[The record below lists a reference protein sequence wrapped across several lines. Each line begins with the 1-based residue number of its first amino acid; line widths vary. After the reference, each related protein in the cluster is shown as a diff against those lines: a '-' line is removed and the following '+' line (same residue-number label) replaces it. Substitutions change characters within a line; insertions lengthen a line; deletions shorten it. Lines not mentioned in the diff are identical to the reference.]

1 MAVQLPPPPNNPVS
15 NSFEWREWFF
25 KVYSKFTQ
33 ATGIS
38 FSGLDFSGSN
48 LNSIV
53 TRDHNTLTNIQG
65 GDSLN
70 RYHLT
75 AAEHTSV
82 STLPTFGTMATQN
95 ANAVNITGG
104 TITGISGLGMTYPG
118 AGIANSTGSAWGTSY
133 TTTGTGT
140 VLALASSPVFA
151 TDISVNSATIGK
163 GAANI
168 DNLALGRGALS
179 NASTT
184 GTGNVGV
191 GRGTLTSLTSG
202 SSNIAIGYYALPANQ
217 SGAGNIAIGYSALS
231 SNIVGSNNVAIGN
244 VLLSSTTDNNVGMG
258 SGLGGGST
266 SQTVG
271 VGSNIAITC
280 NATDSIFFGYAAASA
295 LTTSNNSVVIGSQ
308 ALGAATGTTGAGSI
322 AIGYQ
327 ASYTNNTA
335 IQTAIGYQACW
346 SATARGN
353 GCTAIGY
360 QALYTNGVGT
370 ASTTL
375 SAANT
380 VVGYK
385 SLYANT
391 TGRFNTALGHQAGW
405 GAAGTNAN
413 TTGANNTYI
422 GYQTIGSASTNSNE
436 TVIGASAAG
445 AGSNSVTLGNTSVS
459 LTQLR
464 GAIYG
469 TNYTVATLPTAT
481 VGARA
486 FVTDALTP
494 VFGAAV
500 TGGGIVAVP
509 VYTDNA
515 GVWMV
520 G

>member
-1 MAVQLPPPPNNPVS
+1 MTIVRNFSILAEGVS
-15 NSFEWREWFF
+15 
-25 KVYSKFTQ
+25 
-33 ATGIS
+33 ATGVL
-38 FSGLDFSGSN
+38 G
-48 LNSIV
+48 V
-53 TRDHNTLTNIQG
+53 
-65 GDSLN
+65 
-70 RYHLT
+70 
-75 AAEHTSV
+75 
-82 STLPTFGTMATQN
+82 
-95 ANAVNITGG
+95 ANGG
-104 TITGISGLGMTYPG
+104 TGVT
-118 AGIANSTGSAWGTSY
+118 TS
-133 TTTGTGT
+133 TGTGSV
-140 VLALASSPVFA
+140 VLSNSPVFP
-151 TDISVNSATIGK
+151 TDITVNSATVGK
-163 GAANI
+163 GAASR
-168 DNLALGRGALS
+168 DNLAVGNGALS

-184 GTGNVGV
+184 GTSNIGL

-202 SSNIAIGYYALPANQ
+202 GSNIAIGYYALPANQ
-217 SGAGNIAIGYSALS
+217 SGANNIAIGYSALS

-244 VLLSSTTDNNVGMG
+244 VLLSSTTDNNVGVG
-258 SGLGGGST
+258 SGLGGGTT

-271 VGSNIAITC
+271 VGSNIANSC

-308 ALGAATGTTGAGSI
+308 ALGAATGTVGAGSI

-380 VVGYK
+380 TVGYK

-413 TTGANNTYI
+413 TTGFNNIYI

-436 TVIGASAAG
+436 TVIGASAVG
-445 AGSNSVTLGNTSVS
+445 LGSGTVVLGNTSVS

-464 GAIYG
+464 GVIYG

-494 VFGAAV
+494 VFGTAV
-500 TGGGIVAVP
+500 TGGGAVAVP
-509 VYTDNA
+509 VYADNA